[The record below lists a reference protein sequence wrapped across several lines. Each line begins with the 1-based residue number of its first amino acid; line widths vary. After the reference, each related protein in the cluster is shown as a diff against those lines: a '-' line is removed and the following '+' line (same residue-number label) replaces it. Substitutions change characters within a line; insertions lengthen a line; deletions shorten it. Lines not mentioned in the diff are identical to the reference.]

1 MLCFRRKTDMHEFTG
16 DQKKDEKALRKI
28 EKYHRERTLTPPAA
42 APSTASAPSTAP
54 STAAPSGRRPIVP
67 EFNGTNHNQ
76 VAIALAKL
84 QEYYRK
90 QTEQSSSQ
98 EREYQR
104 RVQLKKDLEL
114 REKRRQLDKQV
125 KPPYIGNSGNSGD
138 SSNSSNSGKSKSSS
152 LFIPGFTGFL
162 VKEDHNILATTCAAM
177 CLSQGSLPPA
187 AAEWAIN

>member
-28 EKYHRERTLTPPAA
+28 EKYHRERTITPPAA
-42 APSTASAPSTAP
+42 APSTAS
-54 STAAPSGRRPIVP
+54 APSGRRPIVP

-90 QTEQSSSQ
+90 QTEQTSSQ

-125 KPPYIGNSGNSGD
+125 KPPYIGDSSN

-152 LFIPGFTGFL
+152 LFIPGFTGFI